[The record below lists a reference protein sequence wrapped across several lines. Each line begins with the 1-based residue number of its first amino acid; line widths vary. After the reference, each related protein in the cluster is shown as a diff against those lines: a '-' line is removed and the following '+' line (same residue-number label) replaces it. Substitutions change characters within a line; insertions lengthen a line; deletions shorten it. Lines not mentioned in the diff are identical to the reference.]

1 MGVSGEG
8 TPRECGVS
16 SKGHKNILKFF
27 CNEVSFNDWNTL
39 KVTELYT
46 ELDELY
52 GTQISSQ

>member
-1 MGVSGEG
+1 MGVGKEHLRNVG
-8 TPRECGVS
+8 FLLRV
-16 SKGHKNILKFF
+16 KNILKFF
-27 CNEVSFNDWNTL
+27 CSEGSFNDWNIL